1 MSSRTRKEVTMQSNL
16 GQPIPVLARTVA
28 LGLALAMLS
37 LPALALGR
45 KPPAL
50 TPPSTPGD
58 FHATAITTSSVSFAW
73 NASTPGSGGK
83 LGYNI
88 VNVTTGFNLNV
99 GNVTSTNWNIGVQAG
114 GTYSFYIEAYTTTD
128 GTLVSSPSP
137 EVTVTLLGTPLPTPV
152 KPAPPVITQ
161 ANPTSNTITVAW
173 TESTPASEINDYV
186 VLVNG
191 IADGGG
197 PSGTTASTASGL
209 ASSYTFAITVVAYS
223 LNGTTGALSTTS
235 APVTVTTAAA
245 TTPPAPPSVLTA
257 PTGLNGGGDGGG
269 EAIISWNPSTSANEP
284 QADIT
289 YEPYIDGVLDSF
301 DSSVGDTS
309 QVYIFP
315 RGATEPA
322 EIWLVAVDNLG
333 NVSAPSNVLTGIYF

>member
-1 MSSRTRKEVTMQSNL
+1 MNAPTRTEVTMKSSL
-16 GQPIPVLARTVA
+16 RKLLPVLAAIVLLGSAGVA
-28 LGLALAMLS
+28 RAGLIR
-37 LPALALGR
+37 PV
-45 KPPAL
+45 KY

-58 FHATAITTSSVSFAW
+58 FHVTGITTSSVTFAW
-73 NASTPGSGGK
+73 DASTPGSGGK
-83 LGYNI
+83 LGYNV
-88 VNVTTGFNLNV
+88 VNATTGFINNV
-99 GNVTSTNWNIGVQAG
+99 GNVTSTTWTIGVQAG

-128 GTLVSSPSP
+128 GTLVSAPSP
-137 EVTVTLLGTPLPTPV
+137 EVAVTLLGTPLPTPV

-161 ANPTSNTITVAW
+161 ASPTSNTITVAW

-191 IADGGG
+191 MADGGG
-197 PSGTTASTASGL
+197 PSGTTASTATGL
-209 ASSYTFAITVVAYS
+209 ASSYTFTITVVAYS
-223 LNGTTGALSTTS
+223 LNGTTGSLSTAS

-257 PTGLNGGGDGGG
+257 PTDLTGGGDGGG

-315 RGATEPA
+315 RGADEPA
-322 EIWLVAVDNLG
+322 SVWVVAVDNLG